1 MRDFHLCLSSCATM
15 LLLALNLHASTGLPL
30 PQSAE
35 NSAQCALL
43 FKSLRLNITEL
54 LKSEDL
60 CYGLIQSNEVTV
72 RSVET
77 VQACAPSGT
86 QNSGCVMLTNSSF
99 NESECVMSIM
109 RDLAYYDAAIA
120 SYLESPLYRPDK
132 EVPLLSPT
140 LGIIQDLRKNCSP
153 ETQRGHNSSEDTDN
167 LWNND
172 SYINRQKMC
181 KMMRGFHARA
191 ITINRA
197 IGYIS
202 SGDHRK

>member
-1 MRDFHLCLSSCATM
+1 M

-30 PQSAE
+30 PLSAE
-35 NSAQCALL
+35 NSTQCALL
-43 FKSLRLNITEL
+43 FKSLRLNITKL

-72 RSVET
+72 RGVET

-99 NESECVMSIM
+99 NESECVINIM
-109 RDLAYYDAAIA
+109 RDLAYYDAAIS

-140 LGIIQDLRKNCSP
+140 LGLIQDLRKNCSP

-181 KMMRGFHARA
+181 KIMRGFHARA